1 MESAALAGVTTT
13 VAAECL
19 VVSAVL
25 VAVTVTLVL
34 LFTAGAVNMPPPE
47 TAPAVED
54 QVTAVLLVPCT
65 VAANCWVLPD
75 ATLALFGETATLTVG
90 AEGVTV
96 TVALE
101 VFVVS
106 ARLLAVTVT
115 FVELVTAG
123 AVNIPP
129 LETDPAVEDHPTAVL
144 LVPNTVAANC

>member
-54 QVTAVLLVPCT
+54 QVTAVLLVP
-65 VAANCWVLPD
+65 
-75 ATLALFGETATLTVG
+75 
-90 AEGVTV
+90 
-96 TVALE
+96 
-101 VFVVS
+101 
-106 ARLLAVTVT
+106 
-115 FVELVTAG
+115 
-123 AVNIPP
+123 
-129 LETDPAVEDHPTAVL
+129 
-144 LVPNTVAANC
+144 

>member
-1 MESAALAGVTTT
+1 MQV
-13 VAAECL
+13 
-19 VVSAVL
+19 
-25 VAVTVTLVL
+25 
-34 LFTAGAVNMPPPE
+34 PE

-54 QVTAVLLVPCT
+54 QVTAVLLVPWT

-75 ATLALFGETATLTVG
+75 ATLALLGETVTLTVG

-129 LETDPAVEDHPTAVL
+129 LETDPAVEDHPTEVL